1 MKKLRFSGFDLR
13 TLFLFSFLA
22 LAACSTGMDTDED
35 GEVEDSETSAE
46 TADAAPTDEVPQ
58 EVAEV
63 EAPPPEPPAVQ
74 DAPPAPAEQTQA
86 SVSEPPVSEQPVAE
100 QSVAPPA
107 EAVPAPA
114 DPAATV
120 ASEPAQAPAP
130 AASAEPVVGEG
141 ASYTV
146 KAGDTLMKISW
157 EQYGTLFRWRE
168 IYQVNKS
175 RIADPNHVPPG
186 TTIEL
191 PADGRNPA
199 AAAEHNGEQYL
210 IVQGDTLGKI
220 SNKVYGTL
228 QKWKKLWENNRQL
241 IRDPNKIYAGFYL
254 YYVPEEKMTSTE
266 EDSAPEAEP
275 TG

>member
-1 MKKLRFSGFDLR
+1 MKKFRLSGFDLR

-35 GEVEDSETSAE
+35 GEVEDGETPAE
-46 TADAAPTDEVPQ
+46 TAETTPTDAVPE

-63 EAPPPEPPAVQ
+63 EAPPPEAPAAQESPPASV
-74 DAPPAPAEQTQA
+74 EQ
-86 SVSEPPVSEQPVAE
+86 QPVAQAAE
-100 QSVAPPA
+100 SAPAQVAEPVEATPPA
-107 EAVPAPA
+107 AA
-114 DPAATV
+114 DPAAV
-120 ASEPAQAPAP
+120 AAVEPAPAP
-130 AASAEPVVGEG
+130 VSEPVSQPAPSEG
-141 ASYTV
+141 TSYTV
-146 KAGDTLMKISW
+146 KAGDTLMRISW

-168 IYQVNKS
+168 IYQVNKA

-186 TTIEL
+186 TLLEL
-191 PADGRNPA
+191 PAEGRNPA

-210 IVQGDTLGKI
+210 IVKGDTLGRI

-228 QKWKKLWENNRQL
+228 AKWKMIWENNRQL

-254 YYVPEEKMTSTE
+254 YYVPEAKMTSTE
-266 EDSAPEAEP
+266 ESAAADAEP